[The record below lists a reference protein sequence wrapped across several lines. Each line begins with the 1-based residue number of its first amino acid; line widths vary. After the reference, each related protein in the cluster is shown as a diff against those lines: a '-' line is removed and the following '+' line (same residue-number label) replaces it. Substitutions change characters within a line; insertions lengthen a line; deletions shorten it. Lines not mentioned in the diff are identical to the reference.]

1 MKLVA
6 LLPLLALA
14 LAATDSKPIRL
25 RELVSLEGARENQLL
40 GYGLVVGLNGTGD
53 KRQTFFSS
61 QSLASMLDRM
71 GVQVNP
77 TALLVRNIAA
87 VMVTASLPAY
97 AQNGMKIDI
106 TVAAIGDAQNLQ
118 GGILIQTPL
127 RGANGKVF
135 AVAQGPLVTGGFVAG
150 GRGNQQT
157 TNHPTVGRVLNGA
170 IVEAEAPSIAPG
182 TSLKLQ
188 LLKADFSTAS
198 RITSAIN
205 RKFPRVAG
213 KQAVAAAV
221 NPGLVAVQTPEEFLG
236 KEVEFYSQIEELA
249 VPVERVAK
257 VVINERTGTILMGK
271 EVNLR
276 PISILHGPLSIDIS
290 TSFVTSQPEPLSGG
304 KTVVT
309 PQIGVGV
316 KEDKAK
322 SISLGAGATVDELVQ
337 ALKQIG
343 STARDVIAILQA
355 LKSSGALEAEVEVL

>member
-1 MKLVA
+1 MKL
-6 LLPLLALA
+6 LLLALA
-14 LAATDSKPIRL
+14 FAPILKAADSKPIRL
-25 RELVSLEGARENQLL
+25 RELVALEGARENQLL

-87 VMVTASLPAY
+87 VMVTATLPPY
-97 AQNGMKIDI
+97 AQNGTRIDA

-118 GGILIQTPL
+118 GGILIQTAL

-135 AVAQGPLVTGGFVAG
+135 AVVQGPLVTGGFVAG
-150 GRGNQQT
+150 GRSNGQT
-157 TNHPTVGRVLNGA
+157 TNHPTVGRVISGA
-170 IVEAEAPSIAPG
+170 IVEADAPSVAPG
-182 TSLKLQ
+182 QSLKLQ
-188 LLKADFSTAS
+188 LLKADFSTAA
-198 RITSAIN
+198 RISAAIN
-205 RKFPRVAG
+205 RKFPSAAG
-213 KQAVAAAV
+213 QKAIASAV
-221 NPGLVAVQTPEEFLG
+221 NPGLVTVETPEEFQSRQ
-236 KEVEFYSQIEELA
+236 VEFYSMIEELA
-249 VPVERVAK
+249 VPVDRVPK
-257 VVINERTGTILMGK
+257 VVINERTGTVLMGK

-290 TSFVTSQPEPLSGG
+290 TSFVTSQPEALSSG

-309 PQIGVGV
+309 PQVGVGV

-322 SISLGAGATVDELVQ
+322 SISLGAGASVDELVQ

-355 LKSSGALEAEVEVL
+355 LKSAGALEAEIEVL

>member
-1 MKLVA
+1 MKLLLLLIPA
-6 LLPLLALA
+6 LLLG
-14 LAATDSKPIRL
+14 ATSDSKPIRL
-25 RELVSLEGARENQLL
+25 KELVSLEGARENQLL

-61 QSLASMLDRM
+61 QSLANMLDRM

-87 VMVTASLPAY
+87 VMVTATLPPF
-97 AQNGMKIDI
+97 AQSGTKIDA

-118 GGILIQTPL
+118 GGILIQTAL

-135 AVAQGPLVTGGFVAG
+135 AVAQGPLVTSGFVAG
-150 GRGNQQT
+150 GRGNQQI
-157 TNHPTVGRVLNGA
+157 TNHPTVGRVLNGG
-170 IVEAEAPSIAPG
+170 IVEADAPSITPG
-182 TSLKLQ
+182 QTLKLQ
-188 LLKADFSTAS
+188 LLKADFGTAA

-205 RKFPRVAG
+205 RKFPKPTGQPPVAI
-213 KQAVAAAV
+213 AS
-221 NPGLVAVQTPEEFLG
+221 NPGLVSVQTPADFQNR
-236 KEVEFYSQIEELA
+236 EVEFYSLIEELA
-249 VPVERVAK
+249 VPVDRIPK

-271 EVNLR
+271 DVNLR
-276 PISILHGPLSIDIS
+276 PVSILHGSLSIDIS

-322 SISLGAGATVDELVQ
+322 AISLGAGASVDELVQ

-355 LKSSGALEAEVEVL
+355 LKSAGALDAELEVL

>member
-1 MKLVA
+1 MKLFA
-6 LLPLLALA
+6 LLLISLGI
-14 LAATDSKPIRL
+14 AAAADSKPIRL
-25 RELVSLEGARENQLL
+25 KELVSLEGVRDNQLL

-87 VMVTASLPAY
+87 VMVTATLPAF
-97 AQNGMKIDI
+97 AQNGSKIDV

-118 GGILIQTPL
+118 GGVLIQTPL

-135 AVAQGPLVTGGFVAG
+135 AVAQGPLVTGSFVAG

-157 TNHPTVGRVLNGA
+157 TNHPTVGRVLSGA
-170 IVEAEAPSIAPG
+170 IVEADAPSITPG
-182 TSLKLQ
+182 QSLKLQ
-188 LLKADFSTAS
+188 LLRADFSTAA
-198 RITSAIN
+198 RITGAIN
-205 RKFPRVAG
+205 RKFPTMAG
-213 KQAVAAAV
+213 RPAIATATS
-221 NPGLVAVQTPEEFLG
+221 PGVVSVLTPVEYQNR
-236 KEVEFYSQIEELA
+236 EVEFYSMIEDLS
-249 VPVERVAK
+249 VPVDRVPK

-271 EVNLR
+271 EATLR
-276 PISILHGPLSIDIS
+276 PISILHGALSIDIS
-290 TSFVTSQPEPLSGG
+290 TSYVTSQPEAFSQG
-304 KTVVT
+304 KTVIT
-309 PQIGVGV
+309 PQVGIGV

-322 SISLGAGATVDELVQ
+322 AISLGADANVDDLVQ

-355 LKSSGALEAEVEVL
+355 LKRAGALEAEIEVL